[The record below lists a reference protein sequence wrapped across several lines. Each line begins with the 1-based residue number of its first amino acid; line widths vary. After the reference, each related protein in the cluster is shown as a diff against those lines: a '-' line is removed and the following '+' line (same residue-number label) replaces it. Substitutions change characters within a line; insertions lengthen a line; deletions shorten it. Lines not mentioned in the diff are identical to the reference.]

1 MIRFIMIFVSFI
13 CGIVLSNITEDYPI
27 IHDTLGALLLTTIIF
42 LMVIV
47 IKSKGS
53 DKHGN

>member
-13 CGIVLSNITEDYPI
+13 CGIALSKITKNYPI

-42 LMVIV
+42 LMAIA
-47 IKSKGS
+47 IKRKGS
-53 DKHGN
+53 REM